1 MVSYYQI
8 EGINTF
14 FVIQVDMTAANS
26 YETDMLYNNFVE
38 GIIQPEFRA
47 LNGEMLLYSKI
58 NGMRSLRD
66 MMNMGVLS
74 VEKTMGLMSSLY
86 NVIIETGEYMLYPD
100 NLVIASDKIFY
111 SPLTD
116 DFHYIYVPGTGID
129 IRAQMKKLVEDVIR
143 QIDHG
148 DPRLVDFMY
157 ELYGMATS
165 PNCDIPAMHDYV
177 NEQKMELLDRNTR
190 GTDAVRTKMR
200 CDADGQTKT
209 SGSAAG
215 QIEMSESVDMQ
226 TMAPGDVNRNTK
238 TLWNANRKT
247 KTLGN
252 MAGQTRAPEN
262 VAGQTKT
269 PGNADKTGK
278 DHGSKNKDIKSKD
291 KYGREND
298 RKERDSML
306 DIVFGGDSGDGAC
319 VAAVPVESGVWQRRL
334 ILCIGVTAIG
344 GICMLLSQIVIGGG
358 ITDVRFLMV
367 ILALLSV
374 ELLVYIELRKKEI
387 QDPSG
392 VIKKKSNY
400 GDNGSRRGITGGF
413 EDFQKNVAGSHYEDH
428 GNNMNGKNEGYG
440 CNIEP
445 GENTEIIKSPAYPQ
459 VKLISCSGE
468 FVMDIT
474 SEGKIIGRD
483 ERVSDVVINDTSISR
498 QHVYIYPDAGKVYV
512 EDMGST
518 NGTIINGIRL
528 PKGEAWLLAD
538 GDIICIGEQEYRI
551 QILLI

>member
-165 PNCDIPAMHDYV
+165 PNCDIPAMHEYV
-177 NEQKMELLDRNTR
+177 NEQKMELLDGNTQ

-200 CDADGQTKT
+200 CDADGQIKT
-209 SGSAAG
+209 SGSAVG

-238 TLWNANRKT
+238 TLGNANRKT

-278 DHGSKNKDIKSKD
+278 NHGSKNKDVKSKD

-319 VAAVPVESGVWQRRL
+319 VAAVPVERGVWQRRL

-374 ELLVYIELRKKEI
+374 ELLVYIEIRKKEI
-387 QDPSG
+387 QDPPG

-400 GDNGSRRGITGGF
+400 GDNGSRRGITDGF
-413 EDFQKNVAGSHYEDH
+413 EDFQ
-428 GNNMNGKNEGYG
+428 NNMNGKNEGHCY
-440 CNIEP
+440 NIEP
-445 GENTEIIKSPAYPQ
+445 GESTDIIKSPTYPQ

-468 FVMDIT
+468 FAMDIT

-498 QHVYIYPDAGKVYV
+498 QHVYIYPDAGKVYA

>member
-165 PNCDIPAMHDYV
+165 PNCDIPAMHEYV
-177 NEQKMELLDRNTR
+177 NEQKMELLDGNTR

-238 TLWNANRKT
+238 TFGNADRKT

-278 DHGSKNKDIKSKD
+278 NHGSKSKDIKGKD
-291 KYGREND
+291 KYDREND

-319 VAAVPVESGVWQRRL
+319 AAAVPVERGVWQRRL

-344 GICMLLSQIVIGGG
+344 GICMFLSQIVIGGG

-374 ELLVYIELRKKEI
+374 ELLVYIELRKKEM
-387 QDPSG
+387 QDPPG

-400 GDNGSRRGITGGF
+400 GDNGSRRGITDGF
-413 EDFQKNVAGSHYEDH
+413 EDFQ
-428 GNNMNGKNEGYG
+428 NNMNGKNEGYG

-445 GENTEIIKSPAYPQ
+445 GESTEIIKSPAYPQ

-468 FVMDIT
+468 FAMDIA

-518 NGTIINGIRL
+518 NGTVINGIRL

>member
-226 TMAPGDVNRNTK
+226 TMAPGDVNRNMK
-238 TLWNANRKT
+238 TLCNANRKT

-319 VAAVPVESGVWQRRL
+319 VAAVYGSAG
-334 ILCIGVTAIG
+334 
-344 GICMLLSQIVIGGG
+344 LSC
-358 ITDVRFLMV
+358 
-367 ILALLSV
+367 ALV
-374 ELLVYIELRKKEI
+374 
-387 QDPSG
+387 
-392 VIKKKSNY
+392 
-400 GDNGSRRGITGGF
+400 
-413 EDFQKNVAGSHYEDH
+413 
-428 GNNMNGKNEGYG
+428 
-440 CNIEP
+440 
-445 GENTEIIKSPAYPQ
+445 
-459 VKLISCSGE
+459 
-468 FVMDIT
+468 
-474 SEGKIIGRD
+474 
-483 ERVSDVVINDTSISR
+483 
-498 QHVYIYPDAGKVYV
+498 
-512 EDMGST
+512 
-518 NGTIINGIRL
+518 
-528 PKGEAWLLAD
+528 
-538 GDIICIGEQEYRI
+538 
-551 QILLI
+551 